1 MNALWN
7 FIASYFPS
15 IRIYNELPDNYPS
28 EDEGSDDGS
37 YQLPTTMPLP
47 SPSRPGQ
54 RHDRPNLR
62 TAALDDNGAIDADH
76 ARAKQLEAFN
86 SRLQE
91 QVLTLQRQLEHIQS
105 DFSSTK
111 MELEHQRSTNSLLVS
126 QKGQLSVE
134 LAQTCA
140 AHRAQATE
148 VHNLRTSYVELAN
161 SVRTLESSGEELRSL
176 KSFLTKTDDF
186 SGQQIVQAVHD
197 LNTEILQLAAAVS
210 DEFPLTRRSPGLWKE
225 SHCEFIREAIGD
237 GMLALLRD
245 SDHEEDPTIVQLAV
259 QAWEVWCCRQI
270 LDAFCAGA
278 PPEVDRFL
286 QDVFRE
292 MQLSG
297 ECFLVYSLLTTL
309 IGNHIPEPQATTSRW
324 RTLTHMY
331 ARGVVSAYNAPAPAY
346 PGSLTSSSLISPIS
360 LPPYPT
366 PGVTANNTPDHRLFA
381 LPMPRSRTPSN
392 ASASS
397 VDDPSSRTG
406 GHISGILAILSLAGC
421 TDEHGVHS
429 EPLRA
434 RFGEKLSHI
443 AELTETIARMLRE
456 GVSSAWFEVLVE
468 RPSVT
473 PRVRSKGRA
482 PDVWLGS
489 QAFDPAT
496 MENMYAGYGSEEC
509 GVLCTVAFGLSVVK
523 RRKEGAAGRE
533 QRPSYLDMKSE
544 VGATRSKAA
553 GLLES
558 TLLVKPKVLL
568 ESVKELL

>member
-15 IRIYNELPDNYPS
+15 IRIYNDIQDNYVS
-28 EDEGSDDGS
+28 EDEESDDGF
-37 YQLPTTMPLP
+37 YDLPTTMPLP
-47 SPSRPGQ
+47 SPSRSGQ
-54 RHDRPNLR
+54 RHDRPTLR
-62 TAALDDNGAIDADH
+62 TTALDGSGAADH
-76 ARAKQLEAFN
+76 SRLKQLDNFN
-86 SRLQE
+86 TRLQE
-91 QVLTLQRQLEHIQS
+91 QVLSLQRQLEHIQA

-111 MELEHQRSTNSLLVS
+111 MELEHQRSANTVLVS
-126 QKGQLSVE
+126 QKAQLSVE
-134 LAQTCA
+134 LAQACA
-140 AHRAQATE
+140 AHQAQDAE
-148 VHNLRTSYVELAN
+148 VHNLRTSYAELAN

-176 KSFLTKTDDF
+176 KSFLTKTDDY
-186 SGQQIVQAVHD
+186 SGQQIIQAVHD
-197 LNTEILQLAAAVS
+197 LNTEILQLAATVS

-225 SHCEFIREAIGD
+225 SHCEFVREAIGD

-245 SDHEEDPTIVQLAV
+245 SDHEDDPTIVQLAV
-259 QAWEVWCCRQI
+259 QAWEVWCCRQV

-286 QDVFRE
+286 RDIFRE
-292 MQLSG
+292 MQS
-297 ECFLVYSLLTTL
+297 S
-309 IGNHIPEPQATTSRW
+309 EPQATTSRW

-331 ARGVVSAYNAPAPAY
+331 TRGVVSSYNSPAPAY

-366 PGVTANNTPDHRLFA
+366 PGVSANNTPDRHLFA

-406 GHISGILAILSLAGC
+406 GHISGILAILCLAGC

-443 AELTETIARMLRE
+443 ADLTETLARMLRE
-456 GVSSAWFEVLVE
+456 GVSSAWFEVAVE

-473 PRVRSKGRA
+473 PPSRSRGRA
-482 PDVWLGS
+482 PAVWFGD

-496 MENMYAGYGSEEC
+496 MENMYAGYGNEEC

-523 RRKEGAAGRE
+523 RRKEGEDGRE
-533 QRPSYLDMKSE
+533 QRAPYLDMKGE
-544 VGATRSKAA
+544 TGATRSKAD
-553 GLLES
+553 LLES